1 MANTTITASPAFAGL
16 LERERTRFRERTR
29 MSRDAFED
37 AGSLVGGVPMPWMLE
52 WPNPY
57 PLYAAAARGARL
69 WDVDGNEYLDFCLG
83 DTGAMFGHSP
93 GPVVEAVGRRAAE
106 GTTTML
112 PDPGAAAAADL
123 LAERFGL
130 PHWQFALS
138 ATDANRFVLR
148 LARAITGRPRVL
160 VFNGCYHG
168 SLDESLVGL
177 DDDGRV
183 AKLSPIDPSPA
194 WPADAAAAVVEFN
207 DVAALERTLAAGDV
221 AAVLAEP
228 IMTNCGM
235 VLPEAGYHDALRDLT
250 RRHGTYLVIDE
261 THTLSTG
268 YGGFTGAHGLDP
280 DFLVFGKAMAGGIPI
295 GGYGLSARVAAD
307 HDRVFGSRSHRIWGA
322 LGVGGTLAANALSIA
337 ALRVCLEE
345 VATPAAFDHMLRLGT
360 ALADG
365 LDDAI
370 AAAGLPWSVTRAG
383 ARAELQFMPRSPRTG
398 GEALAHFDWALVE
411 YTHLF
416 LLNRGAVITPFHNM
430 MLTAPATSRADVD
443 ALVGAWSDC
452 MEELAAIG

>member
-1 MANTTITASPAFAGL
+1 MTEAITSSAAFAGL
-16 LERERTRFRERTR
+16 VARERTRFEERTPA
-29 MSRDAFED
+29 SKETFEG
-37 AGSLVGGVPMPWMLE
+37 ARSLLGGVPMPWMLE
-52 WPNPY
+52 WPNPH
-57 PLYAAAARGARL
+57 PLYAAAARGTRL

-93 GPVVEAVGRRAAE
+93 EPVVEAVRRQAAE

-112 PDPGAAAAADL
+112 PSRDAGVAADL

-177 DDDGRV
+177 DDAGGI
-183 AKLSPIDPSPA
+183 AKLSPIDSSPA
-194 WPADAAAAVVEFN
+194 WAAEAASTVVEFN
-207 DVAALERTLAAGDV
+207 DAGALEEALAAGDV
-221 AAVLAEP
+221 AAVLTEP

-235 VLPEAGYHDALRDLT
+235 VLPEAGYHDALREAT

-261 THTLSTG
+261 THTLSSG
-268 YGGFTGAHGLDP
+268 YGGFTRASGLEP

-295 GGYGLSARVAAD
+295 GGYGFGAAVAED
-307 HDRVFGSRSHRIWGA
+307 HRRVFGRQSERIWGA

-337 ALRVCLEE
+337 ALRACLEQ
-345 VATPAAFDHMLRLGT
+345 VATPGAFDHMLRLGA

-365 LDDAI
+365 LEDAI
-370 AAAGLPWSVTRAG
+370 RAAGLPWSVTRAG
-383 ARAELQFMPRSPRTG
+383 ARAELQFMERSPRTG

-416 LLNRGAVITPFHNM
+416 LLNRGLVITPFHNM
-430 MLTAPATSRADVD
+430 MLTAPTTTPADVE
-443 ALVGAWSDC
+443 ALIGAWTAC

>member
-1 MANTTITASPAFAGL
+1 MTEAIPERLTGL
-16 LERERTRFRERTR
+16 VERERARFRERTPA
-29 MSRDAFED
+29 SREIAESTR
-37 AGSLVGGVPMPWMLE
+37 SLVGGVPMPWMLE

-57 PLYAAAARGARL
+57 PLYAAEARGARL
-69 WDVDGNEYLDFCLG
+69 WDADGNEYVDFCLG

-93 GPVVEAVGRRAAE
+93 EPVVEAVRRQAAD

-112 PDPGAAAAADL
+112 PSSDAGAAADL
-123 LAERFGL
+123 LADRFGL
-130 PHWQFALS
+130 PHWQLALS

-148 LARAITGRPRVL
+148 LARALTGRPRVL

-177 DDDGRV
+177 DGAGRIT
-183 AKLSPIDPSPA
+183 KLSPIDASPA
-194 WPADAAAAVVEFN
+194 WPAEAASVVVEFN
-207 DVAALERTLAAGDV
+207 DAGALERALSAGDV

-235 VLPEAGYHDALRDLT
+235 VLPEEGYHDALRDLT

-268 YGGFTGAHGLDP
+268 YGGYTGTHGLEP

-295 GGYGLSARVAAD
+295 GGYGFTASVAED
-307 HDRVFGSRSHRIWGA
+307 HRRTFGGRSHRIWGA
-322 LGVGGTLAANALSIA
+322 LGIGGTLAANALSIA
-337 ALRVCLEE
+337 ALRATLER
-345 VATPAAFDHMLRLGT
+345 VATPEAFDHMLRMGAAMT
-360 ALADG
+360 DG
-365 LDDAI
+365 LDDAVR
-370 AAAGLPWSVTRAG
+370 AAGLPWSVTRAG
-383 ARAELQFMPRSPRTG
+383 ARAELQFMDRTPRSG

-416 LLNRGAVITPFHNM
+416 LLNRGVVITPFHNM
-430 MLTAPATSRADVD
+430 MLTAPATTRADVN
-443 ALVGAWSDC
+443 ALVGSWSAC
-452 MEELAAIG
+452 MEELAAIRPA